1 MRSNCRFTRGAF
13 LRRLWL
19 FIPFVR
25 MILPVAVILNRFL
38 APLWVFIFGGLVD
51 DLITGSVSFLFAFP
65 FPVRHTHF
73 RLERSHEHDHGPA
86 LHPRRLFD
94 RTVRTELIGE
104 LVEERFAQ
112 IRVGHLAA
120 AKEDSQLDLVAGVEE
135 LRRLPAFRLEVMVID
150 LGSNADLFQ
159 LDDVLMAAGLALFAA
174 LLVPKL
180 AKVHEPANGGHGI
193 GRHLDQVE
201 SPLARHLERVK
212 CWNDADL
219 LAVLVDQP
227 DLANPDALVDPCLD
241 GSGNNLPPL
250 PIAGY
255 RCNTGTRRGQS
266 PARSP

>member
-51 DLITGSVSFLFAFP
+51 GLLTCSVSFLLAFP
-65 FPVRHTHF
+65 FPVRDTRF

-86 LHPRRLFD
+86 LHPWRLFD
-94 RTVRTELIGE
+94 GAVRTELIGE
-104 LVEERFAQ
+104 LIEQRFAQ

-120 AKEDSQLDLVAGVEE
+120 AKEDGQLDLVSGVEE
-135 LRRLPAFRLEVMVID
+135 LRGLATFRLEVMVVD
-150 LGSNADLFQ
+150 LGPDADLFQ
-159 LDDVLMAAGLALFAA
+159 FDDVLMAAGLALFAA
-174 LLVPKL
+174 LLVPEL
-180 AKVHEPANGGHGI
+180 AVVHEPADGWHRI
-193 GRHLDQVE
+193 GSHLDE
-201 SPLARHLERVK
+201 IEPPLARHLERVK
-212 CWNDADL
+212 RWNDTDL
-219 LAVLVDQP
+219 LAILVDQP
-227 DLANPDALVDPCLD
+227 DLADPDALIDACLD

-255 RCNTGTRRGQS
+255 H
-266 PARSP
+266 